1 MPDDARSSAGVYG
14 PRELQVIVGAYRAI
28 LQEISETGALVEM
41 CRSALSA
48 REIRRLAA
56 KQVFVVSA
64 VGIADSQELAA
75 EALARLL
82 AARPAAA

>member
-1 MPDDARSSAGVYG
+1 MPDGLRSSSGVYG

-28 LQEISETGALVEM
+28 LQEISESGALAEM

-56 KQVFVVSA
+56 KHVLVVSA
-64 VGIADSQELAA
+64 IGISDPQELAA
-75 EALARLL
+75 RALARLV
-82 AARPAAA
+82 ATHPVPA